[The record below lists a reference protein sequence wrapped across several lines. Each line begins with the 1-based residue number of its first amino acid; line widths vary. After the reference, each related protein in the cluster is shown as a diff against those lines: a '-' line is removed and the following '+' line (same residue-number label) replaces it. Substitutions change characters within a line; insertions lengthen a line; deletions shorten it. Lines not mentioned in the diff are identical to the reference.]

1 MTSDK
6 VTMLIDQTLEGFA
19 KGTPRAPLLA
29 NCPSWR
35 TKPAAAAVKTLEI
48 KEPITTLL
56 VIQNHQTEP
65 LTSEVLYHLRDA
77 AGSDVWLHRVFTKH
91 GQ

>member
-1 MTSDK
+1 MTSGK
-6 VTMLIDQTLEGFA
+6 VTMLIDRTLEEFA
-19 KGTPRAPLLA
+19 KGTPRARLLA

-35 TKPAAAAVKTLEI
+35 TKPAAAAVTTLEI
-48 KEPITTLL
+48 KEPIATLV
-56 VIQNHQTEP
+56 VIQNHRIEP

-77 AGSDVWLHRVFTKH
+77 AGSDFWPHRVFTKY